1 MDTRGPSSLIAPAGR
16 IAAARLAIIEGNHLK
31 AELLHHY
38 CAHHWG
44 FEVVAVERSADGG
57 VGAVKRTQPDLII
70 ASVAPL
76 ETDAGEF
83 IGQLLRSAP
92 AAKLILLL
100 SVCSDYLVHLI
111 DAMDYHGLV
120 YEVDEGLE
128 TLAQTIERV
137 RQGIRTVSA
146 RIIRRQISLRS
157 GPNAFPKLLSRR
169 EQEIMVCIAHSMSD
183 EEIAQQFGLSVSTS
197 QFHRKRIMGKLGI
210 HSTPK
215 LIQYSLKKG
224 FGSVLPPASQRPKK
238 VA

>member
-1 MDTRGPSSLIAPAGR
+1 MDTRGPNLLIAPAGR
-16 IAAARLAIIEGNHLK
+16 IAAARLAIIEGNQLK

-44 FEVVAVERSADGG
+44 FEVVAVERSDDGA
-57 VGAVKRTQPDLII
+57 GAVKRTQPDLIL

-76 ETDAGEF
+76 ETDPSEF
-83 IGQLLRSAP
+83 IGQLLGSAP

-100 SVCSDYLVHLI
+100 SVCNEYLIHLI
-111 DAMDYHGLV
+111 GAMDYHGLV
-120 YEVDEGLE
+120 YEGEEGLE

-146 RIIRRQISLRS
+146 RVTRCQASLRS
-157 GPNAFPKLLSRR
+157 GPDAFPKLLTHR

-183 EEIAQQFGLSVSTS
+183 GEIAQQLGLSVSTCQS
-197 QFHRKRIMGKLGI
+197 HRKRIMSKLGL

-224 FGSVLPPASQRPKK
+224 FGSVLPPTPQRHKK